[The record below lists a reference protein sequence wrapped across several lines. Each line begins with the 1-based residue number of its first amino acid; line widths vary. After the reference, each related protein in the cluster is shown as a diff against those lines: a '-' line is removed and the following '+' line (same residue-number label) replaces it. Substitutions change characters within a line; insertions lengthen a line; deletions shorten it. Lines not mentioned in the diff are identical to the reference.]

1 MVKDGQTTNIIM
13 SSHDYDEDQGD
24 QEGRTFSAICSLCIC
39 VFVYFNMSLCICVFV
54 FF

>member
-24 QEGRTFSAICSLCIC
+24 QEGRTFYAICSLCIFL
-39 VFVYFNMSLCICVFV
+39 FVYLCIFV
-54 FF
+54 LLN